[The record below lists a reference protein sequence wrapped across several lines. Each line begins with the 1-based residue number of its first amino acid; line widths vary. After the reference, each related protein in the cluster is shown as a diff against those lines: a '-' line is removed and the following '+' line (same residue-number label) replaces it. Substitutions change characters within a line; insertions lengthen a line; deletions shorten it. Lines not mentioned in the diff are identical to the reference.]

1 MRNLI
6 LRNFDSVLR
15 IQKTELK
22 LFTGFIF
29 NMNRL
34 VIKNLYAHYFRRLAR
49 NCLLHIE
56 RLDQPT

>member
-6 LRNFDSVLR
+6 FRNFDSVLR

-22 LFTGFIF
+22 FFTGFVVKV
-29 NMNRL
+29 NRL
-34 VIKNLYAHYFRRLAR
+34 AIKNLYVHNFRRLAR